1 MGEAGYRV
9 GVVGATGAVG
19 VELIEAL
26 SASSLRIA
34 QVLPV
39 ATGNSQGADVE
50 FNDEI
55 YAVETEL
62 PSLRGLDF
70 LFLCAPPTA
79 SLAAAREALR
89 AEVPGIDL
97 SGALATAPEVPLR
110 VAHFGAPLDGGPK
123 PMVAAPTGP
132 ALALATVLRPLA
144 ESVGLTAVQA
154 TVLDSASS
162 GGVRGTESLMSE
174 SIALF
179 NQQDVPEPTV
189 FPRPIAFDCGPG
201 IERYDIGGELDRE
214 AQTAAQLAR
223 LFGDDVGFSITMV
236 QVPTFLG
243 LGCVLHIHT
252 REPLTV
258 AEARALLAKSDGVD
272 LWPDEAEGPSL
283 RSAAG
288 RGEVLVGRIRA
299 EPALANGLRLWL
311 ATDPVCLAAANAVR
325 LAEARLGT
333 L

>member
-1 MGEAGYRV
+1 MGEAGYRI
-9 GVVGATGAVG
+9 GIVGATGAVG
-19 VELIEAL
+19 VELIETL
-26 SASSLRIA
+26 SSSSLRVAQILPIA
-34 QVLPV
+34 
-39 ATGNSQGADVE
+39 TENSHGADVE
-50 FNDEI
+50 FEDAI
-55 YAVETEL
+55 YPVETEL

-70 LFLCAPPTA
+70 IFLCAPPTA

-97 SGALATAPEVPLR
+97 SGALATAREVPLR
-110 VAHFGAPLDGGPK
+110 IAHLTGDGEGGDQAIVAT
-123 PMVAAPTGP
+123 PTGP

-144 ESVGLTAVQA
+144 DAAGLLAVQA
-154 TVLDSASS
+154 TVLDSASA
-162 GGVRGTESLMSE
+162 GGVRGTEALMSE

-179 NQQDVPEPTV
+179 NQQDVPEPSV

-201 IERYDIGGELDRE
+201 VEREGAGGELDRE
-214 AQTAAQLAR
+214 AQTAALLGR
-223 LFGDDVGFSITMV
+223 LLGDDVGFSITNV

-243 LGCVLHIHT
+243 LGCVLHVAT
-252 REPLTV
+252 REPLG
-258 AEARALLAKSDGVD
+258 APDARSLLEKADGVD
-272 LWPDEAEGPSL
+272 LWPDDAEGPSL
-283 RSAAG
+283 RAAAG

-299 EPALANGLRLWL
+299 EPGAANVLRLWL